1 MTKEHIQ
8 KYGLLHSCQLTVLN
22 YFFLSHIG
30 IDTVEVGGSGSV
42 RLAQTDYVFI
52 KAASKP
58 SAMALRLADKLFT
71 KETLMRSTIHG
82 TKDFTPLNPITIS
95 AIKGESKIN

>member
-1 MTKEHIQ
+1 MSIDCSK
-8 KYGLLHSCQLTVLN
+8 L
-22 YFFLSHIG
+22 FFLSHIG

-58 SAMALRLADKLFT
+58 SAMALRLADKPLT

-95 AIKGESKIN
+95 AIKGESKINFKKRWLWFKF